1 MDADPRPGEEGYL
14 DSLRVRLRAA
24 EAHLLTFS
32 SLDGGR
38 VETQVA
44 RCVAQQEL
52 QEIKQLIADERV
64 AQIEA
69 EGGSAKLIELYQ
81 KESNRCAKLALEFST
96 QQTRAI
102 KYEIA
107 DELSDLEQALRAHG
121 QKKANLKAV

>member
-1 MDADPRPGEEGYL
+1 MDADPRPGEEGYFG
-14 DSLRVRLRAA
+14 SLQARLRAA
-24 EAHLLTFS
+24 EAHLLTFG
-32 SLDGGR
+32 SLDGER

-64 AQIEA
+64 SRIET

-102 KYEIA
+102 KYAIA
-107 DELSDLEQALRAHG
+107 DELNDLEQELKAHG